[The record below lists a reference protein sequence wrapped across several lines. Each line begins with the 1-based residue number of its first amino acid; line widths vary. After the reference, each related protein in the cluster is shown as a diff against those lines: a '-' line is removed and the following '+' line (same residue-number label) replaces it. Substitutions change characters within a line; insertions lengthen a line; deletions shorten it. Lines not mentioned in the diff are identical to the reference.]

1 MKFDAMYVHQPYVC
15 DQNQIDVY
23 ICMTCTLWV
32 ALLLVFACI
41 LPTFHFS
48 TLIFQEWSYFVKNPE
63 FAKNFV
69 EDMILDFLNKDII
82 PDFLSDVTQNWQNHE
97 LVC

>member
-1 MKFDAMYVHQPYVC
+1 MHDLHVVGCA
-15 DQNQIDVY
+15 
-23 ICMTCTLWV
+23 
-32 ALLLVFACI
+32 FACFCMH

-48 TLIFQEWSYFVKNPE
+48 TLTFQEWSYFVKNPE